1 MALSRRLRDALLAL
15 YEDRFG
21 PSPGELV
28 LEGLDADN
36 FRRREWRRICARAKL
51 GHRALKDLRDTF
63 ASQLFSAGVQLGYVS
78 RQLGHAD
85 VTTTARH
92 YAKWIE
98 AEEYR
103 APLALLPG
111 EIPADLLAR
120 LADCSQSA
128 HNDGSESEGVSEF
141 PEIAG
146 SSGSG
151 GWART
156 NDLRLMKPPL

>member
-1 MALSRRLRDALLAL
+1 MRPAQGAWEQSN
-15 YEDRFG
+15 EGGHPNF
-21 PSPGELV
+21 PPGFS
-28 LEGLDADN
+28 EGKVGSLG
-36 FRRREWRRICARAKL
+36 RWVARA
-51 GHRALKDLRDTF
+51 RAARRDVRPWALEDLRDTF

-98 AEEYR
+98 GEEYR
-103 APLALLPG
+103 GPLVLLPG
-111 EIPADLLAR
+111 EIPAGLLAC
-120 LADCSQSA
+120 LSDCSQFA
-128 HNDGSESEGVSEF
+128 HNGEWESEAASEV
-141 PEIAG
+141 PEIARG
-146 SSGSG
+146 SGSG